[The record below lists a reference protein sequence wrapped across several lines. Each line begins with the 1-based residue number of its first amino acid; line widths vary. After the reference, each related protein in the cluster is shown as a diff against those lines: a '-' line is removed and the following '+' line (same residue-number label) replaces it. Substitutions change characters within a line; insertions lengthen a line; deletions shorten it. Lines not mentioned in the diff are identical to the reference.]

1 MNKDE
6 VLDKTRGFVKYHRQ
20 KVIYRP
26 AEQRLNDWDE
36 VVDYQKVRSGIRKQ
50 AARFIFFND

>member
-20 KVIYRP
+20 KIIYRP
-26 AEQRLNDWDE
+26 AERRLEDWDE
-36 VVDYQKVRSGIRKQ
+36 VVDYQSVRSNIRKQ
-50 AARFIFFND
+50 AARFVII